1 MLRALL
7 HRGGYTRTRSYHTK
21 QCFGHRRRPSLES
34 SHGELEQGACDDPAS
49 ACDPVQCCI
58 KLSLLHI
65 SVGLPSSES
74 LKSRVAEGNLW
85 RLATAYQSLGH
96 SVASLDPLGLTT
108 PTCPTSLLPESY
120 GLDPQDSVHTQDIL
134 FSFPASTA
142 TVTEAVDYLRDMYSG
157 SMSLDAS
164 AMTVSPCYYVT
175 FFV

>member
-1 MLRALL
+1 ML
-7 HRGGYTRTRSYHTK
+7 Y
-21 QCFGHRRRPSLES
+21 
-34 SHGELEQGACDDPAS
+34 
-49 ACDPVQCCI
+49 
-58 KLSLLHI
+58 KLSLLYV

-164 AMTVSPCYYVT
+164 AMTVSPCPYIT
-175 FFV
+175 SFV